1 MTYNTYFYCIDDIL
15 MLGMSKTVDE
25 SDLGWKIGC
34 SLIWF
39 FVFAKIEKISKNGF
53 MKRRVKIDREQI
65 NQTVRS
71 G

>member
-1 MTYNTYFYCIDDIL
+1 
-15 MLGMSKTVDE
+15 MLEMQKTVGE
-25 SDLGWKIGC
+25 SDLGRKIGC

-39 FVFAKIEKISKNGF
+39 FVFAKIEKKSKNGF